1 MNVKMRRIFFI
12 ITFTTGL
19 MVLVGC
25 RTAGGTLPPTGPTE
39 TVFVE
44 PTPEI
49 TVEFPTTENPTDT
62 PPPADT
68 PLPTNTTVAEA
79 TVTTQPPT
87 ITPTPRTQCTVL
99 TELNFRFGPGTAYR
113 PRVRALP
120 AGYEVI
126 PVGFNP
132 SGIPG
137 GSWVQVRDEE
147 RNEVGWLSAGQQF
160 VSCNI
165 DLNILPQVAVAPPPP
180 PPPPSLTN
188 SVPDGSCS
196 GDWEC
201 EIVFHPDF
209 LVRIVVYDT
218 NLYANPVDGD
228 GITSV
233 SFSVLNSNGQEV
245 YQRLVTSTP
254 FCIFGGSGT
263 SCNTWIIED
272 HLHRWTPGGPP
283 VESGDYILQ
292 IFVDG
297 EEFETGNWTIDLNLQ
312 QLP

>member
-1 MNVKMRRIFFI
+1 MNSSMLRVLF
-12 ITFTTGL
+12 GL
-19 MVLVGC
+19 LFAIGLVVFVGC
-25 RTAGGTLPPTGPTE
+25 RPAGGTLPPTGPTE
-39 TVFVE
+39 TAFVE

-49 TVEFPTTENPTDT
+49 AVETVPPQNPTDT
-62 PPPADT
+62 PILTDT
-68 PLPTNTTVAEA
+68 PFPTNTPVPEV
-79 TVTTQPPT
+79 TVTSQPPT
-87 ITPTPRTQCTVL
+87 ITSTSRPVCTVL

-120 AGYEVI
+120 AGFEVV

-132 SGIPG
+132 TGVPG

-165 DLNILPQVAVAPPPP
+165 ELNSLPEVAVAPPPP
-180 PPPPSLTN
+180 PPPPRVTN

-201 EIVFHPDF
+201 ELVFDPGF
-209 LVRIVVYDT
+209 LVRIIVYDSF
-218 NLYANPVDGD
+218 LFENPVDGD

-233 SFSVLNSNGQEV
+233 SFRVAASNGDEV
-245 YQRLVTSTP
+245 YQRLVTSAP
-254 FCIFGGSGT
+254 FCIFGGSG
-263 SCNTWIIED
+263 SACNTWIIED

-283 VESGDYILQ
+283 VDSGDYLLQ
-292 IFVDG
+292 ISVEG
-297 EEFETGNWTIDLNLQ
+297 VEFETGNWTIDLNLQ

>member
-1 MNVKMRRIFFI
+1 MNKSTKRILYI
-12 ITFTTGL
+12 LLFTAGL
-19 MVLVGC
+19 VVLVGC
-25 RTAGGTLPPTGPTE
+25 RTAGATLPPTGPTE
-39 TVFVE
+39 TAFVE

-49 TVEFPTTENPTDT
+49 IVETLPVEIPTDT
-62 PPPADT
+62 PVPTNT
-68 PLPTNTTVAEA
+68 PLPTQTPVPEA

-87 ITPTPRTQCTVL
+87 ITPTLRPQCTVL

-132 SGIPG
+132 TGIPG

-165 DLNILPQVAVAPPPP
+165 NLNSLPQVVVGPPPP
-180 PPPPSLTN
+180 PPPPRVTN

-201 EIVFHPDF
+201 EIVFDPNF

-218 NLYANPVDGD
+218 FLYQNPIDGD

-233 SFSVLNSNGQEV
+233 DFRVVNLNGQVV
-245 YQRLVTSTP
+245 YQRLVTSAP
-254 FCIFGGSGT
+254 FCIFGGSGS

-283 VESGDYILQ
+283 VDSGEYILQ
-292 IFVDG
+292 ISVEGD
-297 EEFETGNWTIDLNLQ
+297 EFETGNWTIDLNLQ
-312 QLP
+312 QIP